1 MSPNEQRKI
10 RFIKAIT
17 LVGIPISLMFAGLY
31 AYMERRDGYYFGLAI
46 ALLLFTSRLGI
57 RKGIHRLTYLLGTGF
72 LTMIFLLI
80 LATGTGAPHN
90 IFWFFL
96 LPMVFYILLDLRTA
110 TLFMAVTTAG
120 LLLLLVRPDIYD
132 THVYDKH
139 LVVRFFIVY
148 VLVSTMAWA
157 YEATRKSYEEELFRQ
172 NEEIVK
178 QKDFLSSLL
187 ETLPNPFFFKD
198 VRGRYQGCNRAFEAM
213 LRTPREDIIGRT
225 VYEIAPKEVAD
236 IYYEKDK
243 ALIDNPGKQVYE
255 SRVVIPEGGERNV
268 IFHKST
274 FSDKSGEV
282 QGIMGVV
289 FDITDLKN
297 AEAEK
302 IKLIHELETA
312 LAQIKTLG
320 GMLPIC
326 SACKK
331 IRDDQGYWQALETYI
346 ETHSDALFS
355 HSMCPDCAQDYY
367 GDEPWFRDL
376 EDKT

>member
-1 MSPNEQRKI
+1 MSPNEHRKI

-17 LVGIPISLMFAGLY
+17 LVGIPIALMFAGLY
-31 AYMERRDGYYFGLAI
+31 AYMEQREGFYFGLAI
-46 ALLLFTSRLGI
+46 ALLLCASRLGI
-57 RKGIHRLTYLLGTGF
+57 NKGVHRLTYLLGTGV
-72 LTMIFLLI
+72 LTILFLLI

-96 LPMVFYILLDLRTA
+96 LPMVFYILLDMKTA
-110 TLFMAVTTAG
+110 TLFLGLTTAG
-120 LLLLLVRPDIYD
+120 LFLLLVMPDIYD
-132 THVYDKH
+132 THVYDNH
-139 LVVRFFIVY
+139 LVLRFFIVY
-148 VLVSTMAWA
+148 ALVSTMAWA
-157 YEATRKSYEEELFRQ
+157 YEATRKGYETDLFRQ

-178 QKDFLSSLL
+178 QKEFLSILL

-198 VRGRYQGCNRAFEAM
+198 VNGRYQGCNRAFEAM
-213 LRTPREDIIGRT
+213 LRTPREEIIGRT

-236 IYYEKDK
+236 IYHEKDR
-243 ALIDNPGKQVYE
+243 ALINAPGKQVYE
-255 SRVVIPEGGERNV
+255 SRVIIPDRGERNV

-274 FSDKSGEV
+274 FADNAGEV

-297 AEAEK
+297 AEAAK
-302 IKLIHELETA
+302 TTLIHELETA
-312 LAQIKTLG
+312 LAQIQTLG

-326 SACKK
+326 SSCKK

-355 HSMCPDCAQDYY
+355 HSM
-367 GDEPWFRDL
+367 
-376 EDKT
+376 